1 MYRDRNLLDLA
12 KGQHCLVRK
21 HGVCRGDSSTVVA
34 AHSNQGIHGKGMGQK
49 ASDAFIV
56 NACFYCHNW
65 LDQGNA
71 TKEEKI
77 RAFEAAHNRQ
87 IILWQSIAKNPS
99 ANPKAVKAARAVL
112 AHLYT
117 LGLIA

>member
-12 KGQHCLVRK
+12 RGQHCLIRK

-34 AHSNQGIHGKGMGQK
+34 AHSNQGAHGKGMAQK
-49 ASDAFIV
+49 ASDAFTV
-56 NACFYCHNW
+56 HACFYCHNW

-71 TKEEKI
+71 PKDEKI

-87 IILWQSIAKNPS
+87 IIVWQSIANNPT
-99 ANPKAVKAARAVL
+99 ANPKAIKAARAVL
-112 AHLYT
+112 VHLKEE
-117 LGLIA
+117 GLIA